1 MLKGC
6 VIKVTKD
13 NNNLP
18 LNDGI
23 SEIHSPATLITGRIM
38 PEFDKLKG
46 LNFGDYVQV
55 KQQNNPTNT
64 NEARIV
70 GAIAMVPSGNGQGSW
85 YFISLVTGGRVH
97 IYQ

>member
-23 SEIHSPATLITGRIM
+23 SEIHSSAILVTGRSR
-38 PEFDKLKG
+38 PDLNKLMG
-46 LNFGDYVQV
+46 LNFGDHVQV
-55 KQQNNPTNT
+55 KQSNDPTNT